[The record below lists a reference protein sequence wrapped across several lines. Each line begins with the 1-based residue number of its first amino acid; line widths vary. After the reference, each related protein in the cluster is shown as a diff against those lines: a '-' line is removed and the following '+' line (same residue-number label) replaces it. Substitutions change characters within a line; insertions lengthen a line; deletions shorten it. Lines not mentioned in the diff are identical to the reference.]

1 MAASS
6 SKLLSLTLSSSFLRS
21 CRLASTSLL
30 PTASRR
36 HPVSLLPLR
45 FCSAAP
51 TAVDVGA
58 DHAEAAVSSG
68 HPWPEWGE
76 FLDKLRAKGYFDQDF
91 AASGVSTGGGAAG
104 DGEAAAADNGVVAA
118 ADSAVDSKD
127 TYPFRDLNRVK
138 NACLKFARDRYDL
151 LRSLPKQ
158 DMQII
163 VKCGCPNTNRKPVNS
178 AKRLREFLQVE
189 EEKACGDCKLRQFC
203 DRAFAAPMAES
214 EVRTVDVMRIILEY
228 AIGTKS
234 LSGETPVNENVQESA
249 RKLLSEL
256 IILSDTTIDPS
267 HPKPVFQTSSKQ
279 QSSTKAKVRG
289 SVGRGRETTATE
301 MKMGDWLC
309 TNCNFLNFSR
319 NKCCLECKADGPK
332 KIEAAT
338 TEMKT
343 GDWICPQCH
352 FMNFSRNKICFKC
365 EEPRP
370 KRQLNPGEWECP
382 SCDFMNFSRNRV
394 CKKCNLDRPEDD
406 TQHHQLGLRNTRG
419 AGKSRSFD
427 FDKDSDDDGDASPYK
442 GFRKHVASMMPEPNR
457 RRTAAKSRGF
467 DDGLVTAKH
476 KASMMPESHRRRTAA
491 KSSAFVDGPRSSQ
504 DKDDGVLSNEACTSI
519 LRA

>member
-1 MAASS
+1 MAAASS

-21 CRLASTSLL
+21 CRLASTSPL
-30 PTASRR
+30 PTTSRR
-36 HPVSLLPLR
+36 HPGSLLSLR

-51 TAVDVGA
+51 AAVDVATGP
-58 DHAEAAVSSG
+58 AEAAVSSG

-76 FLDKLRAKGYFDQDF
+76 LLDKLRAKGYFDQAF
-91 AASGVSTGGGAAG
+91 AASGVSAGEGAAG
-104 DGEAAAADNGVVAA
+104 DGEAGASDKAAAAGADDGVVVA
-118 ADSAVDSKD
+118 ADSAVASKD

-151 LRSLPKQ
+151 LSSLPKQ
-158 DMQII
+158 DIQAI

-178 AKRLREFLQVE
+178 AKRLREYVQVE
-189 EEKACGDCKLRQFC
+189 EKDACEGCKFCGSC
-203 DRAFAAPMAES
+203 DRAFATPMAEN
-214 EVRTVDVMRIILEY
+214 EVRTVDVMRILLDY
-228 AIGTKS
+228 AIDTKS
-234 LSGETPVNENVQESA
+234 LSGPKSVNESVQESA

-256 IILSDTTIDPS
+256 ITLSDTPVDPS
-267 HPKPVFQTSSKQ
+267 YPKPVFQTSSKQ

-319 NKCCLECKADGPK
+319 NQHCLECKADGPK

-338 TEMKT
+338 TEMKK

-352 FMNFSRNKICFKC
+352 FMNFTRNKICFKC

-382 SCDFMNFSRNRV
+382 SCDFINFGRNRV

-427 FDKDSDDDGDASPYK
+427 FDKDSDDDGDASPFK
-442 GFRKHVASMMPEPNR
+442 GFRKQGASMMPEPDR

-467 DDGLVTAKH
+467 DDGLLTAKRGT
-476 KASMMPESHRRRTAA
+476 SMMPEPDRRRTAA
-491 KSSAFVDGPRSSQ
+491 KSRGFVDGASS
-504 DKDDGVLSNEACTSI
+504 S
-519 LRA
+519 